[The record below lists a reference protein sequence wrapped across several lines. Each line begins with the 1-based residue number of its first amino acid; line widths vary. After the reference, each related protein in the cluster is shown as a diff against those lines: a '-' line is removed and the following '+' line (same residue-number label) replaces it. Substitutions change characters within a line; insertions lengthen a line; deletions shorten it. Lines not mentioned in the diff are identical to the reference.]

1 MRPRPKTRERTT
13 MAESSEP
20 GRNLM
25 STAVKQHFFGVYK
38 CLGSEGGWVSGRT
51 KRGFPSQFDL
61 SGGLLAARLQ
71 V

>member
-1 MRPRPKTRERTT
+1 

-38 CLGSEGGWVSGRT
+38 CLGSEGGWVSART
-51 KRGFPSQFDL
+51 ERAFPSQFDL
-61 SGGLLAARLQ
+61 SGGLPAARLQ

>member
-1 MRPRPKTRERTT
+1 

-38 CLGSEGGWVSGRT
+38 CLSSEGGLGYWGP
-51 KRGFPSQFDL
+51 KRGFASQFDL
-61 SGGLLAARLQ
+61 SGGLPAARLQ